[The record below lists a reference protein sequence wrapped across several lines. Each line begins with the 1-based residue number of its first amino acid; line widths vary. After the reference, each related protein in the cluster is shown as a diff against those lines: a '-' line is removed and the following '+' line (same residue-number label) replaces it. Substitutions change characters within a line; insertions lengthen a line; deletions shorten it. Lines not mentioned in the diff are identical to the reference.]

1 MAHRVV
7 PVRFA
12 RAVAGVADAEATD
25 IDDHGYTAC
34 PGGPTVGPS
43 CGVGS
48 GSLIR
53 VKVMRDQIGDDVDLF
68 VTIADPSVASIEFP
82 PAATPL
88 NAQDILAD
96 IDQPASDTNRTRQA
110 DCVFLRGGATLGL
123 SLSTILSVHAE
134 TVDGPIIGQL
144 AVFQDSIIDI
154 PMQLHRVSIN
164 GVAPR
169 VSDSVASDIVAEAN
183 RILAQASV
191 RLVPL
196 SAIIPE
202 TVNGFEQAGRVNT
215 AKREQFRV
223 FNTNPIADVLNVYF
237 FKSFSNNTLGMANAP
252 RFNPLAR
259 TGFIFAT
266 EFPNGNGM
274 DVPLSGHVMAHEL
287 GHVLG
292 LEHYGNGQQTPT
304 DTVRQDIWAH
314 RSLMHNFALIEPN
327 IPRSSPGRVQV
338 GYGSLGRDLRAGSLI
353 GSKVRAAIPLSG
365 EIGRMRLS
373 ALLQLFKP

>member
-43 CGVGS
+43 VGVGS

-82 PAATPL
+82 PAGTPL

-96 IDQPASDTNRTRQA
+96 IDQPASDANRTRQA
-110 DCVFLRGGATLGL
+110 DCVFIRGGATLGL
-123 SLSTILSVHAE
+123 SLSTILSVRAE

-144 AVFQDSIIDI
+144 AVFQDPI
-154 PMQLHRVSIN
+154 SIN

-191 RLVPL
+191 RLKPL

-215 AKREQFRV
+215 ARSEQFTV

-252 RFNPLAR
+252 RFNLLAR

-266 EFPNGNGM
+266 EFPNGSGM

-292 LEHYGNGQQTPT
+292 LEHYGNGQQAPT

-338 GYGSLGRDLRAGSLI
+338 GYGSLGRDRRAGSLI
-353 GSKVRAAIPLSG
+353 GTKVRAAVPLSG
-365 EIGRMRLS
+365 EIARMRAS